1 MTLKEKLKLISTSLS
16 NKFYRWLLGR
26 EMFLK
31 LLKKRHDKQME
42 YKVKKHASIRPIETF
57 GTKQYPGYTKAQMDM
72 LLIKKYYEFDEFDDY
87 KLSMDYRTV
96 YSKLP
101 EIKTLVS
108 AIIEEHYHMT
118 KNIDQNLHYLWH
130 LYHVGTKAG
139 EYRPFILLAEIQLL
153 KALDYLSEEEAYNMF
168 NMMQSDDHDNLNLVY
183 LSILNMRKQR
193 IEDYGE
199 YKKGKVNVSAPLYN
213 IIQDY
218 SHTIMSQE
226 LFIKCFTK
234 SA

>member
-1 MTLKEKLKLISTSLS
+1 
-16 NKFYRWLLGR
+16 
-26 EMFLK
+26 MFLK

-42 YKVKKHASIRPIETF
+42 YRVKKHASIRPIETF
-57 GTKQYPGYTKAQMDM
+57 GTKRYPGYTKVQVDM
-72 LLIKKYYEFDEFDDY
+72 PLWKKYYEFEDY
-87 KLSMDYRTV
+87 KLSMDYKTV
-96 YSKLP
+96 YNKLP
-101 EIKTLVS
+101 EIKALVS
-108 AIIEEHYHMT
+108 AIIEEHYYMT

-153 KALDYLSEEEAYNMF
+153 KTLDYLSEEEAYNMF

-193 IEDYGE
+193 IEDYGD
-199 YKKGKVNVSAPLYN
+199 YGVSAVTAPLYN
-213 IIQDY
+213 IVQDY